1 MPTKYELA
9 GYLVNLNTLI
19 TAQFES
25 ARAHPST
32 ILVDEYERGWEEL
45 KSLIKQEQTDET
57 RTIDEPPR
65 QPETGADLPIDR
77 PRRS

>member
-1 MPTKYELA
+1 MATKYELA

-32 ILVDEYERGWEEL
+32 TLVKEYERGWDEL
-45 KSLIKQEQTDET
+45 KNLINQEQTDET
-57 RTIDEPPR
+57 RTVD
-65 QPETGADLPIDR
+65 QPT
-77 PRRS
+77 RRSEA

>member
-1 MPTKYELA
+1 MATKYELA
-9 GYLVNLNTLI
+9 EYLVNLNTLI

-32 ILVDEYERGWEEL
+32 TLVKEYERGWDEL
-45 KSLIKQEQTDET
+45 KDLINQEQTDET
-57 RTIDEPPR
+57 RTINEPTGE
-65 QPETGADLPIDR
+65 PEEGADFLGDR